1 MMQWKVWTL
10 WCLLLFR
17 AENAD
22 GGQGRQCSLTS
33 AGTVHPVQGYLERF
47 DVGLGCA
54 ARESGPR
61 ETHVITVTR
70 ASSSSDQQ
78 VTVLLRPLF
87 YSKPLNRDVLLVLSS
102 QHAVHWW
109 LDAEGLPL
117 SLLVVAQALPN
128 STVGSQSVN
137 VRVQQVASLP
147 WRPRALLQWSLQR
160 YRTISSL
167 THATHASRVYIRLGE
182 DTTLPRECHLQS
194 LFLSRNYLT
203 SEVQPQEVQGC
214 VLPGAESDP
223 EVHIIKLWSAGS
235 GLCGSLQVEVSVSL
249 LPPVAN
255 SGAHKLVLIL
265 SSAAP
270 VNWAI
275 TTTGIRG
282 HIFVYASNSV
292 TPLYP
297 PRPNLTMTSM
307 LSYDLLSTSDLLEWA
322 NENGFPRVTSYT
334 EADLANRFVIRLV
347 GGGADQNVMV
357 PVRPPVLGEPRPSQW
372 LIGDRAAQE
381 AVSVQCHQDGRLVVA
396 VDKHILQ
403 ALSLPQAVV
412 TLRDP
417 SCQAWSNGSHFLLAF
432 PVISCGTEGLLEG
445 SSPILRYKNTVL
457 LWRHELPAPV
467 QNETTLEWTKDQS
480 PVAIHFGCEAPSS
493 SPVRPPVV
501 RAPPGSGVVSGG
513 PRGPSSPR
521 LPGPQM
527 VPLLT
532 MQLFVTEHYKKRH
545 TGPCVITA
553 DNRIYVQISA
563 EGVFNGGVEVQSCIV
578 SPHSDPRS
586 STSWP
591 VILNSCSRESSFL
604 LTPLRRESG
613 REEGTP
619 EEDEDDGDEDEDDE
633 DEDKEDDDE
642 EEDEDDD
649 MERARALLSKQRAR
663 GGQPVGKSRRRSRR
677 GGDGGRPERE
687 RGAKEEEEEKKTKR
701 EKDAKPS
708 RVRFSFVLRPVFNNS
723 IHFLHCSLR
732 QCSPGTPQQTPITA
746 LAAERGCQGGV
757 TIPALI
763 KAQLPNQ
770 KCVYRNLTRPM
781 LVTNHL
787 PPPAG
792 QLNHK
797 PEICK
802 CPIRGGQ
809 RNQKSIVTQ
818 AEIAMPKSLRTSAS
832 GQHRVIE
839 PLKPSP
845 LQSASGVSTGPVL
858 GIVFAAFL
866 MGICLMGAL
875 WCVYSRTGTR
885 ADGPQGLEN
894 MGKDAWNHEVL
905 LEHSNTAV

>member
-1 MMQWKVWTL
+1 MMQWTAWTL
-10 WCLLLFR
+10 WCLLLVR

-22 GGQGRQCSLTS
+22 GGQDRQCSLTL
-33 AGTVHPVQGYLERF
+33 AGTEHPVQGYLERF

-61 ETHVITVTR
+61 ETHVITVAR
-70 ASSSSDQQ
+70 APSSTDQQ
-78 VTVLLRPLF
+78 VTVLLRPLPH
-87 YSKPLNRDVLLVLSS
+87 YKPLDRDVLLVLSS
-102 QHAVHWW
+102 QRAVRWW
-109 LDAEGLPL
+109 LEADGLPAG
-117 SLLVVAQALPN
+117 LLVVAQASGN
-128 STVGSQSVN
+128 STVESQGVN

-167 THATHASRVYIRLGE
+167 THAAHANRVYVRLGE
-182 DTTLPRECHLQS
+182 DTSLSRECHLQS

-235 GLCGSLQVEVSVSL
+235 ALCGNLQVEVSVSL

-275 TTTGIRG
+275 TATGIRG

-297 PRPNLTMTSM
+297 PRPDLTMTNM

-334 EADLANRFVIRLV
+334 EADLANRFVIRLA

-357 PVRPPVLGEPRPSQW
+357 PVRPPRLGEPAPGQW
-372 LIGDRAAQE
+372 LTGDGEAQE
-381 AVSVQCHQDGRLVVA
+381 AVSVQCQDGQLVVA
-396 VDKHILQ
+396 VDKHTLQ
-403 ALSLPQAVV
+403 AAV

-417 SCQAWSNGSHFLLAF
+417 GCLASSNGSHFLLAF

-445 SSPILRYKNTVL
+445 RSPALQYKNTVL
-457 LWRHELPAPV
+457 LWRHRLPAPD
-467 QNETTLEWTKDQS
+467 QNETALEWTKEQS
-480 PVAIHFGCEAPSS
+480 PVAIHFSCEAPGSA
-493 SPVRPPVV
+493 PVRPPVV
-501 RAPPGSGVVSGG
+501 LPTPGSGVGSGG
-513 PRGPSSPR
+513 RRGAQM
-521 LPGPQM
+521 LP
-527 VPLLT
+527 VLT
-532 MQLFVTEHYKKRH
+532 MQLFVTEHYEKRR

-553 DNRIYVQISA
+553 DNRVYVQITA
-563 EGVFNGGVEVQSCIV
+563 EGVFKGGVEVQSCVV
-578 SPHSDPRS
+578 SPHSGPRLS
-586 STSWP
+586 PSWP
-591 VILNSCSRESSFL
+591 VILNGCSRESSFL

-613 REEGTP
+613 RKGGAT
-619 EEDEDDGDEDEDDE
+619 EEDEDDGDEDEDDK
-633 DEDKEDDDE
+633 DEIKEDDDDDGDDE
-642 EEDEDDD
+642 EKEEDDD
-649 MERARALLSKQRAR
+649 KERARALLSKQQFAGHSVR
-663 GGQPVGKSRRRSRR
+663 KSRMRSRR
-677 GGDGGRPERE
+677 DGDEGRPERE
-687 RGAKEEEEEKKTKR
+687 RGAKDEEEKKEKKEMKR
-701 EKDAKPS
+701 KKEAKPS
-708 RVRFSFVLRPVFNNS
+708 HLRFSFVLHPVFNDS
-723 IHFLHCSLR
+723 VHFLHCSLR
-732 QCSPGTPQQTPITA
+732 QCSPGDPRQTPTA
-746 LAAERGCQGGV
+746 ARAAERRCQGGV
-757 TIPALI
+757 AIPALI
-763 KAQLPNQ
+763 KAQLTSQ
-770 KCVYRNLTRPM
+770 KANTSCEYRNLTRPM
-781 LVTNHL
+781 FVTKRL
-787 PPPAG
+787 LPPAG

-797 PEICK
+797 PAICK
-802 CPIRGGQ
+802 CVPPVGQ
-809 RNQKSIVTQ
+809 RNHKPVMTQ

-832 GQHRVIE
+832 GQHRAIE

-845 LQSASGVSTGPVL
+845 LQSGSGVGTGPVL

-885 ADGPQGLEN
+885 ADGPQGIEN
-894 MGKDAWNHEVL
+894 MGKDAWNHAAL